1 MTKTL
6 AQLTNPD
13 LSLMITSTSLHD
25 HNLDG
30 LSPSSGSSDP
40 DCGYIK
46 QVFGALELSH
56 KCIEGHDAFRK
67 PTAF

>member
-1 MTKTL
+1 
-6 AQLTNPD
+6 
-13 LSLMITSTSLHD
+13 MITSTSLHD
-25 HNLDG
+25 HDLDG

-40 DCGYIK
+40 DYGYIK

-56 KCIEGHDAFRK
+56 KYIQGYDAFRG